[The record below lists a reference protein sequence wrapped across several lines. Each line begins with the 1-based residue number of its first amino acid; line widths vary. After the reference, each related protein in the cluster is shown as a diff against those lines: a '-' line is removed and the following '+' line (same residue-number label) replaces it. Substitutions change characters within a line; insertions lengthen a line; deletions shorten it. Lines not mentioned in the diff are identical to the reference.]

1 MDLKP
6 ATELR
11 TITKNLYGWASFHPQ
26 WKTDFNSY
34 ALKTSEGVVFIDPL
48 KPDPAVVEKL
58 KALGEPIGILLTNA
72 HHDRASDWF
81 RKQYE
86 IQVYAHEKATADC
99 ETKIDVLLMD
109 GERLPGGVKA
119 VHLPGSSAGETAYFA
134 KAGRGIV
141 LMGDTLLNQGDRGLT
156 LLPDAY
162 IEDKKQLLKSLQKL
176 LELNFKIVTFAH
188 GDPIVQ
194 DAREAI
200 ARFVKK
206 PKNSAP

>member
-11 TITKNLYGWASFHPQ
+11 AVTRNLYGWASFHPQ

-48 KPDPAVVEKL
+48 EPDPAVLGKL
-58 KALGEPIGILLTNA
+58 EALGEPIGILLTNA

-134 KAGRGIV
+134 KTSGGIV
-141 LMGDTLLNQGDRGLT
+141 LIGDSLLNQNGGGLT
-156 LLPDAY
+156 LLADAY

-176 LELNFKIVTFAH
+176 LEINFKIATFAH
-188 GDPIVQ
+188 GDPIVR
-194 DAREAI
+194 DAKRTI
-200 ARFVKK
+200 ARFMKK
-206 PKNSAP
+206 PRQNTR

>member
-11 TITKNLYGWASFHPQ
+11 RITRNLYGWASFHAQ

-34 ALKTSEGVVFIDPL
+34 ALKTPEGVVFIDPL
-48 KPDPAVVEKL
+48 KPEPAMVGKL

-72 HHDRASDWF
+72 HHDRAADWF

-86 IQVYAHEKATADC
+86 IQVYAHEKASADC

-109 GERLPGGVKA
+109 GERLPGGVRA
-119 VHLPGSSAGETAYFA
+119 LHLPGSSAGETAYYA
-134 KAGRGIV
+134 KASGGIV
-141 LMGDTLLNQGDRGLT
+141 LMGDSLLNQRERGLT
-156 LLPDAY
+156 LLADEY

-176 LELNFKIVTFAH
+176 LELNFKIATFAH
-188 GDPIVQ
+188 GNPIVQ
-194 DAREAI
+194 DAKRTI

-206 PKNSAP
+206 PSQNTR

>member
-11 TITKNLYGWASFHPQ
+11 RITKNLYGWASFHRQ

-48 KPDPAVVEKL
+48 KSEPAVVEKL
-58 KALGEPIGILLTNA
+58 EALGEPIGILLTNA
-72 HHDRASDWF
+72 HHDRAADCF

-86 IQVYAHEKATADC
+86 IQVYAHEKAAADC

-109 GERLPGGVKA
+109 GERLPGGVRA
-119 VHLPGSSAGETAYFA
+119 LHLPGSSAGETAYYA
-134 KAGRGIV
+134 KASGGIV
-141 LMGDTLLNQGDRGLT
+141 LMGDSLLNQGERGLR

-162 IEDKKQLLKSLQKL
+162 IEDKMQLLKSLRKL
-176 LELNFKIVTFAH
+176 LELNFKIATFAH
-188 GDPIVQ
+188 GNPIVQ
-194 DAREAI
+194 DAKRTI

-206 PKNSAP
+206 PRQNTR

>member
-11 TITKNLYGWASFHPQ
+11 AVTRNLYGWASFHPQ

-34 ALKTSEGVVFIDPL
+34 ALRTSEGIVFVDPL
-48 KPDPAVVEKL
+48 KPDAEVIKKL
-58 KALGEPIGILLTNA
+58 EALGEPIGILLTNA
-72 HHDRASDWF
+72 HHNRDADWF

-86 IQVYAHEKATADC
+86 ILVYAHEKAKADC

-119 VHLPGSSAGETAYFA
+119 VYLPGSSEGEMAYYA
-134 KAGRGIV
+134 KSSGGIV
-141 LMGDTLLNQGDRGLT
+141 LMGDTLLNQRDKGLT
-156 LLPDAY
+156 LLSDAY
-162 IEDKKQLLKSLQKL
+162 IEDKKQMLQSLQKL
-176 LELNFKIVTFAH
+176 LELDFKIATFAH

-194 DAREAI
+194 EAKRAI
-200 ARFVKK
+200 ARFAKK
-206 PKNSAP
+206 PKKNAP

>member
-1 MDLKP
+1 MDLRP

-11 TITKNLYGWASFHPQ
+11 TVTRNLYGWASFHPQ

-48 KPDPAVVEKL
+48 RPDPAVVEKL
-58 KALGEPIGILLTNA
+58 KALGEPIGILLTSA

-99 ETKIDVLLMD
+99 ETKIDVPLMD

-119 VHLPGSSAGETAYFA
+119 VYLPGSSAGETAYFA
-134 KAGRGIV
+134 KASGGIV
-141 LMGDTLLNQGDRGLT
+141 LMGDSLLNQGERGLT

-162 IEDKKQLLKSLQKL
+162 IEDKRQLLKSLQKL
-176 LELNFKIVTFAH
+176 LELNFKIATFAH
-188 GDPIVQ
+188 GEPIVR

-206 PKNSAP
+206 PRKNAR

>member
-11 TITKNLYGWASFHPQ
+11 AVTRNLYGWASFHPQ

-34 ALKTSEGVVFIDPL
+34 ALRTSEGVVFVDPM
-48 KPDPAVVEKL
+48 KPDAEVIQKL
-58 KALGEPIGILLTNA
+58 EALGEPIGVLLTNA
-72 HHDRASDWF
+72 HHNRDADWF

-86 IQVYAHEKATADC
+86 IQVYAHEKAKADC
-99 ETKIDVLLMD
+99 EMSIDILLMD

-119 VHLPGSSAGETAYFA
+119 VHLPGSSEGETAYYA
-134 KAGRGIV
+134 KSSGGIV
-141 LMGDTLLNQGDRGLT
+141 LMGDTLLNQSGKGLT

-162 IEDKKQLLKSLQKL
+162 IEDKKQMLKSLQKL
-176 LELNFKIVTFAH
+176 LELDFKIATFAH
-188 GDPIVQ
+188 GDPIVK
-194 DAREAI
+194 DAKKAI

-206 PKNSAP
+206 PKKNAP